1 MLWKLKY
8 SDYRIK
14 GEVVEGKENALKK
27 AKETLLSYP
36 YLNVDLFKVK
46 GDEQIYVAT
55 YEFDVKAYNGDGIV
69 RLKQRS

>member
-14 GEVVEGKENALKK
+14 EELAEGKENALKK
-27 AKETLLSYP
+27 AKATLLTYP

-46 GDEQIYVAT
+46 DEKQIYVAT
-55 YEFDVKAYNGDGIV
+55 YDFDVKAYNGDGNV
-69 RLKQRS
+69 RLKRRS